1 MRFKYKLLA
10 LTFVPTLFLL
20 VFSVF
25 TTAEKIRQ
33 AQEMRDLQEVARISA
48 AIGGLVHE
56 MQKERGMSAGFIG
69 SKGANFG
76 NDLPAQRAE
85 VDKQQALLDKQLTG
99 FSAARY
105 GEKLQSDLADIG
117 KQLADLPARRNAVS
131 ALAIGGSEAIAY
143 YSKTIASLLAV
154 VGQASSV
161 SSDSQVARA
170 ASAYNAL
177 LQGKEY
183 AGIERATLS
192 NVFGSDKFS
201 PEMLVRFLSISS
213 AQQTWF
219 SVFRLYATPQ
229 QATDFSNRV
238 AGAAVDEVARIK
250 QGAIDNM
257 LSPSLGM
264 DARMWFAKATER
276 INLLKA
282 VEDALAGDL
291 VGLAAARLF
300 EARLSMM
307 ITLGLTLLALVL
319 TALIGMRL
327 IRQILRQIGGEPEQ
341 AVQIARQIADG
352 DLSHDIDVA
361 GGDQTSLMAAMQT
374 MHGKL
379 SRILVNIEESGK
391 QMGQSAFQIST
402 ISRSIAEVTRQEE
415 TRSAEV
421 TTATDALTAIA
432 REVKSRAEEAAE
444 KTREVEQAAQD
455 GVVTVERNMA
465 ELASA
470 TNEVTRASGEVSELT
485 KAAERITHIIDTIRE
500 IAEQTNLLALNA
512 AIEAAR
518 AGEQGRGFA
527 VVADEVRKLAERT
540 TSSSLQVGDI
550 VAAITSRVKYLREAM
565 AAVVD
570 RVRGSQG
577 VAEETAQAMSFMA
590 QGVSDAARN
599 NDAIAADSRRQM
611 TQLEQLEASLNSLFA
626 TLSESSTKVEATAVI
641 GVDLHK
647 VSCGLN
653 DLMAGFSFRHDTS
666 IASQGAQEKRRY
678 PRLERALLVRLETA
692 DGASQDCL
700 TQDLSLV
707 GARLVLNRALPEHAR
722 VGVSLYLPQS
732 SLEHYRSQK
741 PVTLQG
747 QIKWQRRHDGRLLCG
762 IEFVDLSPR
771 ELEHLKAVFA
781 YYKKSSQH

>member
-1 MRFKYKLLA
+1 MRLKHKLFA
-10 LTFVPTLFLL
+10 LTFVPMLFLL
-20 VFSVF
+20 VFSVR
-25 TTAEKIRQ
+25 TTLEKIRQ
-33 AQEMRDLQEVARISA
+33 TQEMTALQEVAGVSA
-48 AIGGLVHE
+48 AIGSLVHE

-69 SKGANFG
+69 SKGSNFG
-76 NDLPAQRAE
+76 NDLPIQRAE
-85 VDKQQALLDKQLTG
+85 VDKQRALLDKQLTG

-105 GEKLQSDLADIG
+105 GEKLQGDLADIG
-117 KQLADLPARRNAVS
+117 KQLADLPAKRNAVS
-131 ALAIGGSEAIAY
+131 ALAIGGSEAISY

-161 SSDSQVARA
+161 SSDPQVARA
-170 ASAYNAL
+170 ASAYNAV

-192 NVFGSDKFS
+192 NVFGSDRFT
-201 PEMLVRFLSISS
+201 PEMLVRFLSISA

-229 QATDFSNRV
+229 QAADFSNKV

-250 QGAIDNM
+250 QTAIDNM
-257 LSPSLGM
+257 LSPALGM
-264 DARMWFAKATER
+264 DARSWFAKATER

-282 VEDALAGDL
+282 VEDGLAGDL
-291 VGLAAARLF
+291 LGLAAARLS

-319 TALIGMRL
+319 TSLIGMRL

-352 DLSHDIDVA
+352 DLSHDIEVA
-361 GGDQTSLMAAMQT
+361 GSDQTSLMAAMQT

-402 ISRSIAEVTRQEE
+402 ISQSIADVTRQEE
-415 TRSAEV
+415 SRSAEV
-421 TTATDALTAIA
+421 TTATNALTAIA
-432 REVKSRAEEAAE
+432 REVKSRAEEAAG

-455 GVVTVERNMA
+455 GVVSVERNMA

-470 TNEVTRASGEVSELT
+470 TNEVTRASGEVNELT

-550 VAAITSRVKYLREAM
+550 VEAITSRVKYLREAM

-570 RVRGSQG
+570 RVSGSQG
-577 VAEETAQAMSFMA
+577 VAAETAQAMSSMA
-590 QGVSDAARN
+590 HGVSDAARN
-599 NDAIAADSRRQM
+599 NDAIAAANGHDFSR
-611 TQLEQLEASLNSLFA
+611 
-626 TLSESSTKVEATAVI
+626 
-641 GVDLHK
+641 H
-647 VSCGLN
+647 
-653 DLMAGFSFRHDTS
+653 
-666 IASQGAQEKRRY
+666 
-678 PRLERALLVRLETA
+678 PR
-692 DGASQDCL
+692 S
-700 TQDLSLV
+700 
-707 GARLVLNRALPEHAR
+707 
-722 VGVSLYLPQS
+722 
-732 SLEHYRSQK
+732 
-741 PVTLQG
+741 
-747 QIKWQRRHDGRLLCG
+747 
-762 IEFVDLSPR
+762 
-771 ELEHLKAVFA
+771 
-781 YYKKSSQH
+781 